1 MPATMD
7 LQSKGTAL
15 NKCYMQDRH
24 QVGVAVCALMLHGK
38 VGYEEFLESL
48 IVPELTP
55 RFRSYF

>member
-15 NKCYMQDRH
+15 NKCYIEDRH
-24 QVGVAVCALMLHGK
+24 QVGVAVCALMLHRK

-48 IVPELTP
+48 VVPELTLS
-55 RFRSYF
+55 FRSYF